1 MTPTSLVVGTPPNAF
16 IPEAYIP
23 KGAIPEGHIPEG
35 PIPKGAIPEGAIPE
49 GSIAA
54 RLLFDGWGMRLTR
67 RPWRV
72 LFLILAIAVAG
83 LLSYEAVS
91 DQITETG
98 VLHEDRVSLASYLD
112 GTAAQPFVYRIVT
125 PFLMNVAQNV
135 LHAPA
140 ILRALPGPVAVKL
153 PQWCALATSVPAPTC
168 DNVAAYFAVAGAM
181 CFCFLMLIYAFGLR
195 LFDDNQLIS
204 LLAMYFCFVG
214 VNAILLLR
222 LSHIYDFGTL
232 MFATLL
238 LLCLERRWNI
248 AFTLIMP
255 VAFLTKET
263 LILYCSAFFMANLG
277 HIGLVRNVALT
288 LTQIASFVVLYGLV
302 MWHFSG
308 NAGGGHEYYLPD
320 QFRFFMQE
328 ITMVQFLPAIV
339 VVVLTFYGFRNKNPT
354 LRRSCVVLL
363 PWFAAAMLGGEK
375 KELRVM
381 FEVVPLILLLSMDSL
396 VQLILG
402 STGRRER
409 TPPKRPVYRRL
420 SANS

>member
-1 MTPTSLVVGTPPNAF
+1 MTSTRHMFGNPPGEITPERLLLRDWGARLRGRFWQVVF
-16 IPEAYIP
+16 L
-23 KGAIPEGHIPEG
+23 
-35 PIPKGAIPEGAIPE
+35 
-49 GSIAA
+49 IAA
-54 RLLFDGWGMRLTR
+54 VGL
-67 RPWRV
+67 
-72 LFLILAIAVAG
+72 AG

-91 DQITETG
+91 DQITATS

-125 PFLMNVAQNV
+125 PFLMRIAQDV

-140 ILRALPGPVAVKL
+140 VLRALPGPLATKL

-168 DNVAAYFAVAGAM
+168 DNVAAYFAVAAATCVG
-181 CFCFLMLIYAFGLR
+181 FLMLIYAFGLR
-195 LFDDNQLIS
+195 LFAGNPLIS
-204 LLAMYFCFVG
+204 LLAMYFSFVA

-222 LSHIYDFGTL
+222 LSHMYDFGTL

-238 LLCLERRWNI
+238 LLCLERGWNI

-263 LILYCSAFFMANLG
+263 LVLYCSAFFMANLG
-277 HIGLVRNVALT
+277 RIGFVRNVTLT
-288 LTQIASFVVLYGLV
+288 LTQIVSFVVLYGLV
-302 MWHFSG
+302 IWHFRG

-328 ITMVQFLPAIV
+328 ITLPQFLLAMV
-339 VVVLTFYGFRNKNPT
+339 VLVLTFYGFRNKNQV
-354 LRRSCVVLL
+354 LRRSCIVLL
-363 PWFAAAMLGGEK
+363 PWFAAAMIGGEK

-381 FEVVPLILLLSMDSL
+381 LEVVPLILLLSMDSL

-402 STGRRER
+402 STVPRSDQTAGVVD
-409 TPPKRPVYRRL
+409 P
-420 SANS
+420 